1 MLPCITAV
9 AIATYIGTKTLK
21 TNASESNALL
31 MTNVEALSDDEWE
44 DLDDCYFDVFSGGS
58 PEMPKNLL
66 ECPVGTKPNRITKCP
81 SSQTL
86 LYEIASGKCR
96 KS

>member
-1 MLPCITAV
+1 MLPCIAAV

-21 TNASESNALL
+21 ANASESNALL
-31 MTNVEALSDDEWE
+31 MTNVEALSDVEWD

-66 ECPVGTKPNRITKCP
+66 KCPDGTKPNRITKCP